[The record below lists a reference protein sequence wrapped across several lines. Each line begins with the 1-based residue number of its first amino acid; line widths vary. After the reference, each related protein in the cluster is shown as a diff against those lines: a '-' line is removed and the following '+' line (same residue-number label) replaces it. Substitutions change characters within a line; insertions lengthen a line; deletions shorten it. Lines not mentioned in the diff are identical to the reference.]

1 MHTMSEE
8 LNYMQAKKQN
18 ILDNIKLSLQNKP
31 FTRCFLIIQEHK
43 ENFICLPYN
52 YDTRVSHNLKSEKSE
67 KSEKA
72 IKKFSQFLERE
83 NITPNYEICIIT
95 S

>member
-31 FTRCFLIIQEHK
+31 FTRCVLIIQEHK

-67 KSEKA
+67 KA
-72 IKKFSQFLERE
+72 IKKFSQSLERE

>member
-1 MHTMSEE
+1 MSEE

-18 ILDNIKLSLQNKP
+18 ILHNIKLSLQNKP

-52 YDTRVSHNLKSEKSE
+52 YDTRVSRNLKSK
-67 KSEKA
+67 KA
-72 IKKFSQFLERE
+72 IKKFSQSLERE